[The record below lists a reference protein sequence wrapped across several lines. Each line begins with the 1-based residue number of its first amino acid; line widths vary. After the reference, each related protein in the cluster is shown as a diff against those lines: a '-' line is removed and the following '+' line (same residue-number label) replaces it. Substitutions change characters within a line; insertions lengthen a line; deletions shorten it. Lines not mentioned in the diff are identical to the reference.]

1 LNVVFAG
8 AAVFVAANA
17 FICLYRAIKGPTI
30 QDRLLT
36 LGIVGSNMLAVLVL
50 LASIFKSSMYLD
62 VAMLFVLLNFI
73 VMIVVSRY
81 LETYGREVDDSD
93 R

>member
-1 LNVVFAG
+1 MSVFLAG
-8 AAVFVAANA
+8 AAIFVLVNA

-36 LGIVGSNMLAVLVL
+36 LGVVGSSMLAILVL
-50 LASIFKSSMYLD
+50 LSAIFESSIYLD
-62 VAMLFVLLNFI
+62 VAMLFVLLAFI
-73 VMIVVSRY
+73 VIIVLARY

>member
-1 LNVVFAG
+1 MRLFLAG
-8 AAVFVAANA
+8 ASIFVLANA
-17 FICLYRAIKGPTI
+17 VICLYRAIKGPTI

-36 LGIVGSNMLAVLVL
+36 LGIVGSSIVAILVL
-50 LASIFKSSMYLD
+50 LSAILRSSLYLD
-62 VAMLFVLLNFI
+62 VAMLLVLLSFI
-73 VMIVVSRY
+73 VMIVLSRY

>member
-1 LNVVFAG
+1 MSVFLAG
-8 AAVFVAANA
+8 AAIFVLVNA

-36 LGIVGSNMLAVLVL
+36 LGVVGSSMLAILVL
-50 LASIFKSSMYLD
+50 LSAIFESSIYLD
-62 VAMLFVLLNFI
+62 VAMLFVLLAFI
-73 VMIVVSRY
+73 VMIVLARY

>member
-1 LNVVFAG
+1 MSAFLAG
-8 AAVFVAANA
+8 AAIFVLANA
-17 FICLYRAIKGPTI
+17 VICLYRAIKGPTI

-36 LGIVGSNMLAVLVL
+36 LAIVGSSMLAILVL
-50 LASIFKSSMYLD
+50 LSAILESSIYLD
-62 VAMLFVLLNFI
+62 VAMLFVLLSFI
-73 VMIVVSRY
+73 IMIVLSRY

>member
-1 LNVVFAG
+1 MSIFFAG
-8 AAVFVAANA
+8 AAVFVAVNA
-17 FICLYRAIKGPTI
+17 FICLYRMVKGPTV

-36 LGIVGSNMLAVLVL
+36 LGVLGSSMLAILVL
-50 LASIFKSSMYLD
+50 LASVYSSYMYLD
-62 VAMLFVLLNFI
+62 VAILFVLVSFI
-73 VMIVVSRY
+73 VMIFVSRY

>member
-1 LNVVFAG
+1 MSIILTGSAIFI
-8 AAVFVAANA
+8 AVNA
-17 FICLYRAIKGPTI
+17 LICLYRVIKGPTI

-50 LASIFKSSMYLD
+50 LTSIFRSSLYLD
-62 VAMLFVLLNFI
+62 VAMLFVLLSFI
-73 VMIVVSRY
+73 VMIFISRY

>member
-1 LNVVFAG
+1 LNVFLTGTVI
-8 AAVFVAANA
+8 FVVVNA
-17 FICLYRAIKGPTI
+17 LICLYRAIKGPTI

-36 LGIVGSNMLAVLVL
+36 LGIVGSSMLAVLVL
-50 LASIFKSSMYLD
+50 LASIFKSSIYLD
-62 VAMLFVLLNFI
+62 VAILFVLLNFI

-81 LETYGREVDDSD
+81 LETYGKEVNRSD

>member
-1 LNVVFAG
+1 LNTLLAG
-8 AAVFVAANA
+8 AAIFISVNA

-36 LGIVGSNMLAVLVL
+36 LGVFGSSMLAVLVL
-50 LASIFKSSMYLD
+50 LAAIFESSIYLD
-62 VAMLFVLLNFI
+62 VAMLFVLLAFI

>member
-1 LNVVFAG
+1 MSVFLAG
-8 AAVFVAANA
+8 AAIFVLVNA

-36 LGIVGSNMLAVLVL
+36 LGVVGSSMLAILVL
-50 LASIFKSSMYLD
+50 LSAIFESFIYLD
-62 VAMLFVLLNFI
+62 VAMLFVLLAFI
-73 VMIVVSRY
+73 VMIVLARY

>member
-1 LNVVFAG
+1 MNIVFAS
-8 AAVFVAANA
+8 AAVFIAVNA
-17 FICLYRAIKGPTI
+17 LICLYRMVKGPTM

-36 LGIVGSNMLAVLVL
+36 LSIVGSNMLAVLVL
-50 LASIFKSSMYLD
+50 LASILRSTMYLD
-62 VAMLFVLLNFI
+62 VAILFVLVNFI
-73 VMIVVSRY
+73 VMILASRY

>member
-1 LNVVFAG
+1 LSVFLAG
-8 AAVFVAANA
+8 AAIFVLVNA

-36 LGIVGSNMLAVLVL
+36 LGVVGSSMLAILVL
-50 LASIFKSSMYLD
+50 LSAIFESSIYLD
-62 VAMLFVLLNFI
+62 VAMLFVLLAFI
-73 VMIVVSRY
+73 VMIVLARY